1 MQTHTQWLAVQSKR
15 GLYDSQSQTF
25 QISMGNFMQGR
36 QSCSTL
42 SGYFGW
48 ASLNSEL
55 NDKICIFQGY
65 PIPFVIRPT
74 ALGDFELIGDA
85 YVHGFMEGEA
95 MRLSD
100 GPLEMIR
107 LV

>member
-1 MQTHTQWLAVQSKR
+1 
-15 GLYDSQSQTF
+15 
-25 QISMGNFMQGR
+25 
-36 QSCSTL
+36 
-42 SGYFGW
+42 
-48 ASLNSEL
+48 LNSEL
-55 NDKICIFQGY
+55 NDKICNFQGY
-65 PIPFVIRPT
+65 PIPFVILPT

-85 YVHGFMEGEA
+85 YVHGLMEGEA

>member
-1 MQTHTQWLAVQSKR
+1 
-15 GLYDSQSQTF
+15 
-25 QISMGNFMQGR
+25 MGNFMQGR
-36 QSCSTL
+36 QSSSTL

-48 ASLNSEL
+48 APLNSEL
-55 NDKICIFQGY
+55 NDKICIFQSY
-65 PIPFVIRPT
+65 PIQFMIRPA

-85 YVHGFMEGEA
+85 YVHGLMEGEA

-100 GPLEMIR
+100 GPLEMIK